1 MKVRTDFVT
10 NSSSSSFVIAQKG
23 ELTEK
28 QKKAIIELIEK
39 EFFGDG
45 TIKTLIELKEYAR
58 DHYMAEDEEQFIKMR
73 EALESGKTIYT
84 GDVSFEDMY
93 WNYAELFTDIWKTL
107 RDSSDGEFEIIDGD
121 LEY

>member
-28 QKKAIIELIEK
+28 QKEAIIELIEK

-58 DHYMAEDEEQFIKMR
+58 DHYMAEDEEQFIRMR

-107 RDSSDGEFEIIDGD
+107 RDASDGEFEIIDGD